1 MEEWLGGSPHLGPGP
16 CRILTPARLLQVTTV
31 ELATAPM
38 GWNPLAL

>member
-1 MEEWLGGSPHLGPGP
+1 MEEWLGDSQHLSLSP
-16 CRILTPARLLQVTTV
+16 CRLLTPARLLQVTTV